1 MPAKAG
7 IQKDDKIRTFPPV
20 TIINQWPSGSDATM
34 NVVIVAPEGV
44 GGIAGD
50 FRRWTD
56 QYVNKDPKQRKMV
69 TIAAIDRDAVVAATQ
84 KAARL
89 AGGNGRVIYAV
100 GHGWGTTKRPQVGN
114 ADFGP
119 NGILRVTEY
128 VAFYHPTSSQSGCEM
143 KTIAED
149 FDVAKAKHK
158 NPALKRWCAKYKV
171 KGKDCELLKKKVGNR
186 STVQPYY
193 DRIAAVFRNS
203 SVGRVLLLSC
213 EIGQS
218 TEFLDELSTDFG
230 VPVGA
235 YRRTVMAVPDKV
247 PGVKGKPPVRVFLEG
262 DRKGTGTN
270 TAEALTELMPGS
282 DSKELNW
289 GSVVKGEKV
298 QCKDQGN

>member
-1 MPAKAG
+1 
-7 IQKDDKIRTFPPV
+7 
-20 TIINQWPSGSDATM
+20 M

-50 FRRWTD
+50 FRIWTE

-69 TIAAIDRDAVVAATQ
+69 TIASVDRDAVVAATQ

-100 GHGWGTTKRPQVGN
+100 GHGWGTAKRPQVGN

-143 KTIAED
+143 KAIAKD
-149 FDVAKAKHK
+149 FDAAKAKHQ

-171 KGKDCELLKKKVGNR
+171 KGKDCENLKKKVGDR

-193 DRIAAVFRNS
+193 ERIAAIFRKS

-213 EIGQS
+213 SIGES

-235 YRRTVMAVPDKV
+235 YRRTVMAVREKLPV
-247 PGVKGKPPVRVFLEG
+247 TKGKPRVWVFLEG

-270 TAEALTELMPGS
+270 TDAALTELMPGS
-282 DSKELNW
+282 GNNDLIW

-298 QCKDQGN
+298 QC